1 MKFLLGLNNNY
12 ATIQSSVV
20 NMEPFPTINKTYSMA
35 LRHEKQAKLSTGKA
49 LS

>member
-12 ATIQSSVV
+12 AMIQSSVV
-20 NMEPFPTINKTYSMA
+20 NMEPFPTINKPYSMT

-49 LS
+49 